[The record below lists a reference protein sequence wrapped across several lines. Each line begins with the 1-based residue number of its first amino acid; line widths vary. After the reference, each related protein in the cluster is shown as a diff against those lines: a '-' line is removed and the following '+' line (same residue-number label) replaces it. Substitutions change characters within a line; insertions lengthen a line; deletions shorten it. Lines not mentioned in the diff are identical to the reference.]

1 MVQFQVGAGRAGR
14 EGGGGGGGE
23 RGRGGWDFKGTSS
36 HPFTCH
42 FTLSKSINPSKK
54 CLIKKYFRN

>member
-1 MVQFQVGAGRAGR
+1 MVQFQVGAGRAGT
-14 EGGGGGGGE
+14 EGGGRGVGGGE

-54 CLIKKYFRN
+54 MLN